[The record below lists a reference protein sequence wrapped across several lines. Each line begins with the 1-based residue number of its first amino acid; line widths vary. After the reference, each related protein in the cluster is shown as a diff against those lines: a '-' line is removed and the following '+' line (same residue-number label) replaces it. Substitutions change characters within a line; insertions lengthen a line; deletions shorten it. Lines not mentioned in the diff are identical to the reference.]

1 MLTELS
7 MRISYS
13 SGGNFFKLNLQ
24 DWMCFN
30 LRILMAVK
38 DSAVPWRNKS
48 AFKNILVWCLLLL
61 VLMVLEK

>member
-1 MLTELS
+1 MRVRYCLVLTESS

-30 LRILMAVK
+30 LRILRAVK
-38 DSAVPWRNKS
+38 DSAV
-48 AFKNILVWCLLLL
+48 LVWCLLLL
-61 VLMVLEK
+61 VLVVLEK